1 MLILSFGVAFGE
13 LNPLFNLFIML
24 LMVFFLVVLSFQ
36 VFFFMFL
43 NFF

>member
-13 LNPLFNLFIML
+13 LNPPFNLFIML

-43 NFF
+43 NFL